1 MNIWQTN
8 GDMQQTIIDDSEI
21 NEPETEREEA
31 TDITKAERANST
43 STSTIDNVADNV
55 ERARMLSR
63 IAELL
68 RSYEYELQTISIADR
83 KEQLSC
89 IDTLLHRYED
99 KLQASDNVSVA
110 TDSQIEAQ
118 PEQTPQKRLNV
129 AARCCKRI
137 GNGIRTMWAKRPKLS
152 YVLYAVVFIT
162 ITATSVLFL
171 QWSVY
176 SEPVYSDEAEVDDV
190 TRAINGIIGQLTR
203 FVCQMWIEQK
213 MTFLLN
219 FLVLGLAYLALLF
232 IINRFWITTAV
243 FGTVMVV
250 FSVANKFKVSLRN
263 EPIIPA
269 DLSFISG
276 GNTGEILSFIPSD
289 GQNLVQMAINGLAI
303 FVISCLILQLLDRRN
318 GVISCKWRP
327 SRFLTATNITA
338 VLARIVAAA
347 TSVILLVSFVWNL
360 SVSHSW
366 AQEWAQSLSDTPQL
380 WDSLSDSR
388 NNGPAMTFLRLAH
401 AKTMDKPED
410 YSKETMEELNERYSN
425 AASEINA
432 TRTANLSDN
441 TVIMVLSETFAD
453 PTRVPDVS
461 FGIDPIP
468 NIRTIKNNTT
478 SGIMLSPGYGG
489 GTANIEFQAL
499 TGMTLA
505 NFDSSLQ
512 VPYQQLLPHM
522 EQVYSFNQIWNKAYG
537 EDGSVAFHP
546 YYKNLYLRDSNYKKF
561 GFSHLYTLDSDPEI
575 EHQDRLDNSPNVSD
589 AAAYQNVLDSINSV
603 DHPQFIQLVTMQNH
617 MPYNDYYADNE
628 FKAADTSPLPDGERW
643 QIENYAK
650 GVSLTDQATAGFLT
664 QLDHIDE
671 PITVIFYGDHL
682 PSIYTTADSNEANS
696 TILHETDY
704 FIWSNAASVSHN
716 AKLAPESA
724 DYTSSNYFMASAA
737 EHMNA
742 LVSPFLALLT
752 IAHEQ
757 VPAISRIIA
766 QAGGIGDGTASSTC
780 LDKQG
785 NTVDIDSLSPE
796 AKQILHDYRLV
807 QYDLSAGKGYL
818 WQTDFFDVEQ
828 SEHPPLTRRQV
839 PEIQDAVIQTWEYWF

>member
-1 MNIWQTN
+1 MNIWQTD
-8 GDMQQTIIDDSEI
+8 GDMQQNISDDSKL
-21 NEPETEREEA
+21 NEPETEREET
-31 TDITKAERANST
+31 TDTTKAEHADNT
-43 STSTIDNVADNV
+43 GDIDNVVNDV
-55 ERARMLSR
+55 ERARTLSH
-63 IAELL
+63 IA
-68 RSYEYELQTISIADR
+68 
-83 KEQLSC
+83 
-89 IDTLLHRYED
+89 TLLHHYEN
-99 KLQASDNVSVA
+99 KRQA
-110 TDSQIEAQ
+110 TDSANTVTAPQTETK
-118 PEQTPQKRLNV
+118 PEQISQKRLNATV
-129 AARCCKRI
+129 QYCKRV
-137 GNGIRTMWAKRPKLS
+137 GNRIHTVWAKRPKLS
-152 YVLYAVVFIT
+152 YALYAIVFVA
-162 ITATSVLFL
+162 ITAASVLFL

-176 SEPVYSDEAEVDDV
+176 SEPTYAEDVEVDNV
-190 TRAINGIIGQLTR
+190 TRALNSVVGQLTQ

-232 IINRFWITTAV
+232 IINRFWITTAI

-263 EPIIPA
+263 ESIIPA
-269 DLSFISG
+269 DLSFVSS
-276 GNTGEILSFIPSD
+276 GNTRELLTFVPSN
-289 GQNLVQMAINGLAI
+289 GQGLVQTATNGLVI
-303 FVISCLILQLLDRRN
+303 FISVCLVLQLLDRRN
-318 GVISCKWRP
+318 GMFNCRWRP
-327 SRFLTATNITA
+327 SRFLTVKNIAAILIRFIAAVTSAT
-338 VLARIVAAA
+338 
-347 TSVILLVSFVWNL
+347 LLISFVWNL
-360 SVSHSW
+360 SVTHSW
-366 AQEWAQSLSDTPQL
+366 AQQWAQALSDTPKL
-380 WDSLSDSR
+380 WDSISDAR
-388 NNGPAMTFLRLAH
+388 DNGPAMSFLRLVH
-401 AKTMDKPED
+401 AKTMDRPED
-410 YSKETMEELNERYSN
+410 YSKETMAKIHKRYSDI
-425 AASEINA
+425 AHDINI
-432 TRTANLSDN
+432 TRANNLTDS
-441 TVIMVLSETFAD
+441 TVIMILSETFSD
-453 PTRVPDVS
+453 PTRIPGVS
-461 FGIDPIP
+461 FDIDPMS
-468 NIRTIKNNTT
+468 NIRELKNNTT

-489 GTANIEFQAL
+489 GTANIEYQAL

-505 NFDSSLQ
+505 NFDDSMQ
-512 VPYQQLLPHM
+512 VPYQQLLPHLK
-522 EQVYSFNQIWNKAYG
+522 QVYSFNQLWNNVYG

-546 YYKNLYLRDSNYKKF
+546 YYKNLYLREPNYQKF
-561 GFSHLYTLDSDPEI
+561 NFSHLYTLDSNPAI
-575 EHQDRLDNSPNVSD
+575 EHQDRIDNSPNVSD
-589 AAAYQNVLDSINSV
+589 AAAYQNVLDSINSA

-650 GVSLTDQATAGFLT
+650 GVSLTDQATADFLA

-682 PSIYTTADSNEANS
+682 PSIYTTADSNEENS

-704 FIWSNAASVSHN
+704 FIWSNAASASHN
-716 AKLAPESA
+716 TKLAPESA

-766 QAGGIGDGTASSTC
+766 QSGGIGDGTASSTC

-785 NTVDIDSLSPE
+785 NTVDMDSLSPE